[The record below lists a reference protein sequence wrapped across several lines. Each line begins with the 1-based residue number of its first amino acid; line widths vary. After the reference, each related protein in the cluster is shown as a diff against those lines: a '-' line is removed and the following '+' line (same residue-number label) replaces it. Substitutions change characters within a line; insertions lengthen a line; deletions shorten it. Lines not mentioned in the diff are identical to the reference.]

1 MKDIL
6 QDALNEIDDKYIAEA
21 AAPQKRSR
29 KPYWFAAVAA
39 LLVLAV
45 GIGSIFGGNGIPG
58 TTTGPIQLG
67 SHPTAAPT
75 QPTIA
80 PTDTFPSPTIPSTF
94 PSLPE
99 TTPTTPSQLPPSPPG
114 PDSSSPSNFHFNSIA
129 QLVGLVDAANESQDA
144 LDDYIT
150 VTNIG
155 HWDFDYPLQ
164 SDIQLLVDLLN
175 NTPLPCRNDHTAT
188 LYAIYYHPDRFYDS
202 NKLEVFYNINGIR
215 YCFLATK
222 NAAWTA
228 DGEEV
233 FTVTIGNV
241 SGEMREGSYGSSRR
255 MIAHF
260 YMDDYVVSMWA
271 TTTDPNEVDLSGFYF
286 GNLLDLNEP

>member
-39 LLVLAV
+39 VLILAIGLGAV
-45 GIGSIFGGNGIPG
+45 LGGNSIPG
-58 TTTGPIQLG
+58 TTDPIQIG
-67 SHPTAAPT
+67 SHPAIPTNAPT
-75 QPTIA
+75 QPI
-80 PTDTFPSPTIPSTF
+80 PTSPNIV
-94 PSLPE
+94 
-99 TTPTTPSQLPPSPPG
+99 PTLSESGPTAPSQLPPKPPG
-114 PDSSSPSNFHFNSIA
+114 PDASSPSNFHFNSIA

-155 HWDFDYPLQ
+155 HWNFDYPLQ

-241 SGEMREGSYGSSRR
+241 SGEMREGSYGTSRR

-271 TTTDPNEVDLSGFYF
+271 TTTNPNEVDLSGFVF
-286 GNLLDLNEP
+286 DNLLDFSEP